1 LRVSFKEL
9 RVQPCSHESRL
20 QSIMLFKINEVAAT
34 NPNNLK
40 KEIRL
45 TLEKGSKD
53 QMSDKLFFILF

>member
-1 LRVSFKEL
+1 
-9 RVQPCSHESRL
+9 
-20 QSIMLFKINEVAAT
+20 MLFKINEVAAT